1 MAKRSEALI
10 NHELLVWARKN
21 AGFSVDQAARK
32 AGVAA
37 ERLISW
43 EGGESRP
50 TINQLRKLAQAYK
63 RPLAVFYL
71 PKPPRDFQPLRDYRR
86 LTAIPHEFESPG
98 LLLEVRRAWARR
110 EIAVELYRDLEEK
123 PPQFSI
129 TARPTED
136 PEVLALRIRDELGIN
151 GDIQAGFGSQ
161 HKAFNWWRASL
172 ESRGI
177 LVFQATAVDVS
188 EMRGFSITD
197 RPLPVVVVNIKDSP
211 LARIFSMLHEL
222 IHVLLR
228 QGGVC
233 DLDEVG
239 ERHPAE
245 QQVEVFSNR
254 VAGAV
259 LIPEKELLAEE
270 LVVAHPAGSATWSDE
285 EITLLARRYWVSQE
299 VLVRRLLICGLTSR
313 EFYQEKRAQF
323 AVRKK
328 PSDKGFAPPAQ
339 MAISAAGHAF
349 VRLVLD
355 NYYRENI
362 TSSDVADFLN
372 VKLKHLG
379 EIEQRV
385 MGHSVLFGA
394 VA

>member
-1 MAKRSEALI
+1 MAKRAEALI
-10 NHELLVWARKN
+10 NPELLVWARKN
-21 AGFSVDQAARK
+21 AGLSVEQASRK
-32 AGVAA
+32 VGVPE
-37 ERLISW
+37 ERLASW
-43 EGGESRP
+43 ESGENRP
-50 TINQLRKLAQAYK
+50 TINQLRKIAQAYK

-86 LTAIPHEFESPG
+86 VTAIPHEPESPG

-110 EIAVELYRDLEEK
+110 EIAIELYRDLDEK
-123 PPQFSI
+123 PPQFPI
-129 TARPTED
+129 TPSTTDD
-136 PEVLALRIRDELGIN
+136 PEALALKIRDELGITKE
-151 GDIQAGFGSQ
+151 IQAGFGGA
-161 HKAFNWWRASL
+161 HTAFNWWRASL
-172 ESRGI
+172 ESKGI
-177 LVFQATAVDVS
+177 LVFQATAVDIS
-188 EMRGFSITD
+188 EMRGFSLAD

-222 IHVLLR
+222 VHVSIR
-228 QGGVC
+228 KGGVC

-239 ERHPAE
+239 HRHPAE

-259 LIPEKELLAEE
+259 LIPKKELLVEE
-270 LVVAHPAGSATWSDE
+270 LVAAHPDGSTTWSDK
-285 EITLLARRYWVSQE
+285 EISLLARRYWVSQE
-299 VLVRRLLICGLTSR
+299 VLVRRLLICGLTTT
-313 EFYQEKRAQF
+313 EFYKEKRAEF
-323 AVRKK
+323 AARRK

-379 EIEQRV
+379 KIEQKV
-385 MGHSVLFGA
+385 IGHSVLFGA

>member
-1 MAKRSEALI
+1 MAKRAEALI
-10 NHELLVWARKN
+10 NHELLIWARKN
-21 AGFSVDQAARK
+21 AGLNIDLAAKK
-32 AGVAA
+32 AGVPA
-37 ERLISW
+37 ERLASW
-43 EGGESRP
+43 ERGENRP
-50 TINQLRKLAQAYK
+50 TINQLRRLAQAYK

-71 PKPPRDFQPLRDYRR
+71 DKPPRDFQPLRDYRQ
-86 LTAIPHEFESPG
+86 LTPIPQLTESPG

-110 EIAVELYRDLEEK
+110 DIAIELYRDLDEK
-123 PPQFSI
+123 PPQFHIAAS
-129 TARPTED
+129 TADD
-136 PEVLALRIRDELGIN
+136 PETLALKIRHTLGITL
-151 GDIQAGFGSQ
+151 DIQTGFGGQ
-161 HKAFNWWRASL
+161 HQALNWWRDAL
-172 ESRGI
+172 ENNGI

-188 EMRGFSITD
+188 EMRGFSLSEK
-197 RPLPVVVVNIKDSP
+197 PLPVVVVNIKDSP

-222 IHVLLR
+222 VHVSIR
-228 QGGVC
+228 QGGIC

-239 ERHPAE
+239 HRHPAE

-259 LIPEKELLAEE
+259 LIPEKELLADE
-270 LVVAHPAGSATWSDE
+270 LVLAHPEGLTTWSDNE
-285 EITLLARRYWVSQE
+285 VASLARRYWVSQE
-299 VLVRRLLICGLTSR
+299 VLLRRLLICGLTTQ
-313 EFYQEKRAQF
+313 EFYHEKRTLYA
-323 AVRKK
+323 ARRK

-339 MAISAAGHAF
+339 MAISAAGRAF

-379 EIEQRV
+379 EIEQKV
-385 MGHSVLFGA
+385 MGHNVLFGA

>member
-1 MAKRSEALI
+1 MAKRAEALI
-10 NHELLVWARKN
+10 NHELLIWGRKN
-21 AGFSVDQAARK
+21 AGLNIDQASK
-32 AGVAA
+32 KVGVPV
-37 ERLISW
+37 ERLSSW
-43 EGGESRP
+43 ESGENRP

-86 LTAIPHEFESPG
+86 LTAVPRQADSPG

-110 EIAVELYRDLEEK
+110 EIAMELYEDLDEK
-123 PPQFSI
+123 PPQFPI
-129 TARPTED
+129 TTSTADD
-136 PEVLALRIRDELGIN
+136 PEGLALKIRAELGITPEIQSRFG
-151 GDIQAGFGSQ
+151 GD
-161 HKAFNWWRASL
+161 HKALNWWRDSL
-172 ESRGI
+172 ESKGI
-177 LVFQATAVDVS
+177 LVFQATEVDVS
-188 EMRGFSITD
+188 EMRGFSLTD

-211 LARIFSMLHEL
+211 LARIFTMLHEL
-222 IHVLLR
+222 VHVSIR

-233 DLDEVG
+233 DLDEVAH
-239 ERHPAE
+239 RHPAE
-245 QQVEVFSNR
+245 QQVEVFSNQ

-259 LIPEKELLAEE
+259 LIPEKELLSEE
-270 LVVAHPAGSATWSDE
+270 LVLAHPKGVEEWSDN
-285 EITLLARRYWVSQE
+285 EIASLARRYCVSQE
-299 VLVRRLLICGLTSR
+299 VLLRRLLICGLTTK
-313 EFYQEKRAQF
+313 EFYQEKRTQYTA
-323 AVRKK
+323 RRK

-339 MAISAAGHAF
+339 MAISAAGNAF

-379 EIEQRV
+379 EIEQKVIGHGV
-385 MGHSVLFGA
+385 MFGA